1 MIEVKKNELRVDADV
16 LKCSTDEEML
26 VLRNI
31 AETIAKR
38 VKEGGVRA

>member
-16 LKCSTDEEML
+16 LKCATDEEML